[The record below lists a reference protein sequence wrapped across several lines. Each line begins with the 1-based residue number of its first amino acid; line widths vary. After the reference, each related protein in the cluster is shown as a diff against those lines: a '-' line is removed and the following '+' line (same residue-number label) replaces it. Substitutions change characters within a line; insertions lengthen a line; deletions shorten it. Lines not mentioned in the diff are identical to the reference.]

1 MRFVLNVGDAKS
13 STVRR
18 RTQKPRRDV
27 SVNMFSQVQTGN
39 ANDTLIAEARCF
51 VFHSLVYGKPEQLFK
66 KRSGVFCSTKTQDT
80 RVLCARDIKM
90 CTGICLGEVHTI
102 NLKQHST
109 VQAPY
114 EKKKKKNK
122 KKKKKKSN
130 LNLIM
135 SPPLPEFKTCG
146 RLLWCPT
153 GINSWSCPLRSL
165 LCTFCS
171 LIETHSVS
179 SQNVMTHSHIS
190 SVLLIRYTPM
200 S

>member
-1 MRFVLNVGDAKS
+1 MQQG
-13 STVRR
+13 RR
-18 RTQKPRRDV
+18 RPDHHAFCLERGGCEKLYCPKKHRRDV

-90 CTGICLGEVHTI
+90 CTGICLGEVQTI

-114 EKKKKKNK
+114 E
-122 KKKKKKSN
+122 KKKKKSN

-153 GINSWSCPLRSL
+153 GISSWSYPLHSL
-165 LCTFCS
+165 LCTS
-171 LIETHSVS
+171 LLF
-179 SQNVMTHSHIS
+179 N
-190 SVLLIRYTPM
+190 
-200 S
+200 

>member
-1 MRFVLNVGDAKS
+1 MGGRGGGGERIPDLCSREEGPTTMRFVLNVGDAKCS
-13 STVRR
+13 IVRR

-66 KRSGVFCSTKTQDT
+66 KRSGVFCSTKTQGT

-114 EKKKKKNK
+114 EKKKKKR
-122 KKKKKKSN
+122 KKSN

-135 SPPLPEFKTCG
+135 SPPL
-146 RLLWCPT
+146 L
-153 GINSWSCPLRSL
+153 
-165 LCTFCS
+165 
-171 LIETHSVS
+171 
-179 SQNVMTHSHIS
+179 
-190 SVLLIRYTPM
+190 
-200 S
+200 